1 MTDISGPLP
10 DYIVEAV
17 RDIGRNIPRLRSA
30 DMVLSDPDVPYLVR
44 GILPRRGVAAVYGP
58 PASGKTFLGMDLIF
72 SLACGQP
79 FWFCIPIKSAPVA
92 YVPLE
97 GYGGI
102 KKRIKA
108 WQQHNGTD
116 LGDKVRIWDEPFR
129 LDDPDDVNAL
139 AQEAVALLGMG
150 CVIVIDTLAQAMAGF
165 DENSSAEM
173 GAAIAGAQRL
183 ASQVKGL
190 VILIHHSGK
199 DPTRGMRGHSSLLG
213 ALDASIE
220 VSTKTSGRSWKVRKS
235 KDGEAG
241 QDYDFDLVTYDL
253 GVDVDGDPISSCAV
267 RQAVRPLST
276 TLPPVKGPHR
286 IAVVAKLLSLTS
298 QGNIKL
304 GIEAAVAAVSPELSV
319 SSKRQRTVARETINA
334 LITSGHLIREGDT
347 LGLSPSSNQFSS

>member
-10 DYIVEAV
+10 AYLVEAV

-30 DMVLSDPDVPYLVR
+30 DMVLGDPDVPYLVR

-72 SLACGQP
+72 SLACGLP

-108 WQQHNGTD
+108 WQQHNGAD
-116 LGDKVRIWDEPFR
+116 LGDRVQIWDEPFR
-129 LDDPDDVNAL
+129 LDDQGDVDAL
-139 AQEAVALLGMG
+139 AQEATALLGMG

-183 ASQVKGL
+183 ASEVEGL

-199 DPTRGMRGHSSLLG
+199 DPTKGMRGHSSLLG

-220 VSTKTSGRSWKVRKS
+220 VSARASGRSWKVRKS

-241 QDYDFDLVTYDL
+241 QEYAFDLISYDL
-253 GVDVDGDPISSCAV
+253 GIDPDGDPIGSCAV
-267 RQAVRPLST
+267 QQAIRPPSSE
-276 TLPPVKGPHR
+276 LPPVKGPHR
-286 IAVVAKLLSLTS
+286 IAVMAKMLALTS
-298 QGNIKL
+298 HGNVTL
-304 GIEAAVAAVSPELSV
+304 DIEAAITAVAPDIGVAP
-319 SSKRQRTVARETINA
+319 KRQRTVARETINA
-334 LITSGHLIREGDT
+334 LIVTGHLVRNGDIIT
-347 LGLSPSSNQFSS
+347 LST